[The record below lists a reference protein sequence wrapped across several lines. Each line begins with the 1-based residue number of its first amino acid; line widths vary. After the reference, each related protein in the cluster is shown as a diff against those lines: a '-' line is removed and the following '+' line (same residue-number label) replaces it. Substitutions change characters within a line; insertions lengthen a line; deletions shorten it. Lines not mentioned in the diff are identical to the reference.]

1 MNCSEHERIK
11 LLDCTLRDG
20 GFRLE
25 DAKSNGE
32 SVRIFDVETNKKIID
47 CLATSGMDIIEL
59 GSVEIH
65 YNRDMQ
71 DFSIYRSIEE
81 VSERIPANRSEG
93 QLFAALYRDPHIP
106 TESIPNWNPSL
117 CEVVRVIIRYSEM
130 QKSLDFCKAIA
141 KKGYKLFI
149 QPAVTMRYRQDE
161 IQLLIDTANEVG
173 AYALYFVDTY
183 GFMQENDICSVFYR
197 YDGCLAPSIR
207 IGFHAHN
214 NMNLAFS
221 NAQAFLKLETDRPLI
236 LDSCTLGMGQ
246 GAGNLQTEL
255 ITNYMNHHYG
265 KHYHYDSILN
275 ACELIEKFL
284 RENTWGYSV
293 ANLLPAIYR
302 VAYKYS
308 AALRNHYGLSYVEIN
323 RIFKNMPDELRHRYT
338 PENTVKLL
346 NIFGYHMQKKDRA
359 SR

>member
-1 MNCSEHERIK
+1 METKIQ
-11 LLDCTLRDG
+11 LLECTLRDG

-25 DAKSNGE
+25 DAESNGR
-32 SVRIFDVETNKKIID
+32 SVQYFDVETTDKIID
-47 CLATSGMDIIEL
+47 CLCTSGVNIIEL
-59 GSVEIH
+59 GAVER
-65 YNRDMQ
+65 YNRDMKC
-71 DFSIYRSIEE
+71 FSMYRSIEE
-81 VSERIPANRSEG
+81 VSERIPVKRPEE

-106 TESIPNWNPSL
+106 TESIPDWNPSL

-149 QPAVTMRYRQDE
+149 QPAVTMRYKEDE

-183 GFMQENDICSVFYR
+183 GFMQERDVRSMFYR

-221 NAQAFLKLETDRPLI
+221 NAQAFLGLETDRSRI
-236 LDSCTLGMGQ
+236 VDSCVLGMGQ

-255 ITNYMNHHYG
+255 ITDYMNRHYG
-265 KHYHYDSILN
+265 KCYHYDSILN

-284 RENTWGYSV
+284 CENTWGYSIT
-293 ANLLPAIYR
+293 NLLSAIHK

-308 AALRNHYGLSYVEIN
+308 AALRRRYGLSYVEIN
-323 RIFKNMPDELRHRYT
+323 RIFQNMPDELRHRCT
-338 PENTVKLL
+338 PENTEKLL
-346 NIFGYHMQKKDRA
+346 NIFGHLPVGGKHE
-359 SR
+359 SG